1 MQPPENADQET
12 LNKWH
17 TLAIQDCDRRICN
30 LENAP
35 KVRQANGTD
44 AAEGRQ
50 GHWYTSI
57 GIWLCIFLVIVGA
70 YMIFLL
76 YRQSIGYH
84 IILPEFMR

>member
-1 MQPPENADQET
+1 MQPPENADQEN
-12 LNKWH
+12 LNKWF
-17 TLAIQDCDRRICN
+17 TLAIQDCDRRISI

-35 KVRQANGTD
+35 KIRQTNGMNT
-44 AAEGRQ
+44 ARQ